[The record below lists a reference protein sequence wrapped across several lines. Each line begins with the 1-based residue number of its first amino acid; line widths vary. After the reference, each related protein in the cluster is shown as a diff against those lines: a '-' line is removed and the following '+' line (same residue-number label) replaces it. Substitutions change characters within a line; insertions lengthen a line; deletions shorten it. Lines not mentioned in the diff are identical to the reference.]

1 MILRLTLLVLLV
13 VTCKPRVKN
22 SDKTMIRVTGADGIE
37 FTGAVGTAE
46 STSTVNGVT
55 PQEFP
60 FKPSEPFSA
69 VMQKSTKE
77 DLRELI
83 VECWYNDIKAKEI
96 ARTSAEFGVASVLC
110 RGP

>member
-13 VTCKPRVKN
+13 VTCKPRFKDN
-22 SDKTMIRVTGADGIE
+22 DKTMIRVTGADGIE
-37 FTGAVGTAE
+37 FTGAVGTGG
-46 STSTVNGVT
+46 STSTVTGIT

-60 FKPSEPFSA
+60 FKPNEPIA
-69 VMQKSTKE
+69 GVIQKSTKE

-83 VECWYNDIKAKEI
+83 VECWYNDTKAKEI
-96 ARTSAEFGVASVLC
+96 ARTSAEFGVASVTC